1 MTHEWVV
8 VVTHEWVTW
17 ITYAGSLHRPLSSK
31 EMHNGKSNDQ
41 QVHPMNAQGDYA
53 SEAEAIA

>member
-1 MTHEWVV
+1 MN
-8 VVTHEWVTW
+8 
-17 ITYAGSLHRPLSSK
+17 GSSWSPMNGSHRLPMLDRFTAPFPLK
-31 EMHNGKSNDQ
+31 EMYNGKSNDQ